1 MAKYVCDFE
10 TVTAAGEKLCKAAT
24 DINTAIGTYSSSIDS
39 NLSSWDGTAK
49 SSFEKSNTTHIS
61 TAKKD
66 ATEVNELGEFVK
78 KASKSIKSLEDELAA
93 LKI

>member
-49 SSFEKSNTTHIS
+49 ASFEKSNTTHIS

-78 KASKSIKSLEDELAA
+78 TASKSIKSLEDELSA
-93 LKI
+93 LKV

>member
-10 TVTAAGEKLCKAAT
+10 TVKKKKKKLCKAAT

-49 SSFEKSNTTHIS
+49 ASFEKSNTTHIS

-78 KASKSIKSLEDELAA
+78 TASKSIKSLEDELAA

>member
-49 SSFEKSNTTHIS
+49 ASFEKSNTTHIS

-66 ATEVNELGEFVK
+66 TTEVNELGEFVK
-78 KASKSIKSLEDELAA
+78 TASKSIKSLEDELAA

>member
-10 TVTAAGEKLCKAAT
+10 EVYAAGEKLCKAAT

-49 SSFEKSNTTHIS
+49 ASFEKSNTTHIS

-78 KASKSIKSLEDELAA
+78 TASKSIKSLEDELAA

>member
-1 MAKYVCDFE
+1 MNKPIQFITIDNEGHC
-10 TVTAAGEKLCKAAT
+10 KLTKESEEV
-24 DINTAIGTYSSSIDS
+24 ISSIDS

-49 SSFEKSNTTHIS
+49 ASFEKSNTTHIP

-66 ATEVNELGEFVK
+66 ATEVNELGDFVK
-78 KASKSIKSLEDELAA
+78 TASKSIKSLEDELAA